1 MNAVAKGRIPAR
13 QPGARRV
20 ARLRLAL
27 LLCATAGAAPAG
39 AQPSGLLELYEQV
52 LANNPTLKGVEYA
65 VDQAQARKDG
75 ARSSL
80 LPQVSGTGSLSW
92 NRLDQTVTNPF
103 TQDESIV
110 RSEYQGARAVLQAR
124 QALFDLPAYFRWQ
137 STKSGIRQ
145 AEQDLVVT
153 RMSLASDLVDRYMNV
168 LQAEDELTY
177 VRGEQELTAAELK
190 RVRRMV
196 EMQLVLVKDVYEVEA
211 YAQGLET
218 KELEIRNAR
227 AIALEQLRE
236 LAGVEVSAVAALQA
250 TPLPPVPGEMEQ
262 WVADARRH
270 HPAVAA
276 LQHAVDAAGQSL
288 AEARAKHLP
297 QLSLL
302 VSETYADNG
311 GFDNRQL
318 EPYTVGSLGLQ
329 LNMPIY
335 SGGGVDAGVREAV
348 ARREITET
356 QRLEKVLHVERNT
369 RTAYLNATT
378 GRARID
384 SLAMEVEAREKAR
397 DAQQKGYE
405 IGLATIIDAL
415 EAKKNLLKARF
426 DHAAARYDYIR
437 ALVTLRLWAG
447 TLSERDLAEIDGW
460 LAPH

>member
-1 MNAVAKGRIPAR
+1 MYAVAKSSTHARDSGTGRA
-13 QPGARRV
+13 

-27 LLCATAGAAPAG
+27 FLCAATCAAPSG
-39 AQPSGLLELYEQV
+39 AQPPGLLELYEQV
-52 LANNPTLKGVEYA
+52 LANNPGLKGSEYA

-110 RSEYQGARAVLQAR
+110 RSEYQGARAVVQAR
-124 QALFDLPAYFRWQ
+124 QALFDLPAYYRWQ
-137 STKSGIRQ
+137 STKSSLRQ
-145 AEQDLVVT
+145 AEQDLAVT
-153 RMSLASDLVDRYMNV
+153 RMSLASDLVDRYMKV
-168 LQAEDELTY
+168 LQAGDELTY

-196 EMQLVLVKDVYEVEA
+196 EMQLVQVRDVYEVEA
-211 YAQGLET
+211 YAQNLET
-218 KELEIRNAR
+218 RELEISNAR
-227 AIALEQLRE
+227 AIALEELRE
-236 LAGVEVSAVAALQA
+236 LAGVEVPAVAALRA
-250 TPLPPVPGEMEQ
+250 TALPPVPGEVEQ

-270 HPAVAA
+270 HPVLAA

-288 AEARAKHLP
+288 AEARARHLP

-348 ARREITET
+348 ADREIAET
-356 QRLEKVLHVERNT
+356 RRLEKVLHVERGT
-369 RTAYLNATT
+369 RTAYLDATT
-378 GRARID
+378 ARARID
-384 SLAMEVEAREKAR
+384 SLAREVQAREKAR
-397 DAQQKGYE
+397 DAQQKSYE
-405 IGLATIIDAL
+405 IGLATVVDAL
-415 EAKKNLLKARF
+415 EGKKNLMKARF
-426 DHAAARYDYIR
+426 DHAAARYDYVR

-447 TLSERDLAEIDGW
+447 TLAERDLAEIDGW

>member
-1 MNAVAKGRIPAR
+1 MHAVKWSRIPDRQAGIRHAAR
-13 QPGARRV
+13 QF
-20 ARLRLAL
+20 LAL
-27 LLCATAGAAPAG
+27 CLCTASAASIG
-39 AQPSGLLELYEQV
+39 AQPLGLLDLYEQV
-52 LANNPTLKGVEYA
+52 LANNPTLKGSEYS
-65 VDQAQARKDG
+65 VDQAEARKDG

-103 TQDESIV
+103 TQDESVV
-110 RSEYQGARAVLQAR
+110 RSEYRGARAVFQAR

-137 STKSGIRQ
+137 STKSSIRQ
-145 AEQDLVVT
+145 AEQDMVVT
-153 RMSLASDLVDRYMNV
+153 RMSLASDLVDRYMKV

-177 VRGEQELTAAELK
+177 VRGEQELTAAELQ

-211 YAQGLET
+211 YALSLQT

-227 AIALEQLRE
+227 SIALEQLRE
-236 LAGVEVSAVAALQA
+236 LAGIDVPDVAALQA
-250 TPLPPVPGEMEQ
+250 TALPPVPGEMEQ
-262 WVADARRH
+262 WVADARQH
-270 HPAVAA
+270 HPVLAA

-288 AEARAKHLP
+288 SEAKAKHLP
-297 QLSLL
+297 RLSLL

-348 ARREITET
+348 ANREITET

-369 RTAYLNATT
+369 RTAYLDATT
-378 GRARID
+378 ARARID
-384 SLAMEVEAREKAR
+384 SLAKEVQAREKAR
-397 DAQQKGYE
+397 EAQQKSYE
-405 IGLATIIDAL
+405 IGLATVVDAL
-415 EAKKNLLKARF
+415 EAKKNLMKARF
-426 DHAAARYDYIR
+426 DHAAARYDYVR

-460 LAPH
+460 LEAH